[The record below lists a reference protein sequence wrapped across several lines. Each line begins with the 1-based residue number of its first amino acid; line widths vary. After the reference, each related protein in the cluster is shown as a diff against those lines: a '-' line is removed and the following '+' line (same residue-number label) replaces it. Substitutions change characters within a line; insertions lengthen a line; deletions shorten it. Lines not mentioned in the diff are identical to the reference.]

1 MFSNHNATLIEE
13 QPQVIEMEKFVLG
26 AMLLK
31 DGDII
36 PNVAAIVDTADF
48 YRPEHR
54 DIFKAIMTLYAKK
67 VTPNILSLT
76 ETLRETND
84 EHGKNLLDK
93 IGIEYVLGITEIAFT
108 TAFAEEYA
116 KQIKEKS
123 DLRQIIRTSEKTIQ
137 AAIEGIKTPL
147 DIIADTQNAFNHFSA
162 QTETDKFFNN
172 VGNYMVAKFL
182 LNVEKNIPY
191 FGRKS
196 GFDNIDHHQI
206 FRPGLYVLGAT
217 PACGK
222 STFCWQLLEQFALN
236 GEHCIFCSYEMEK
249 DELIAKSIARRL
261 FFKNRHTS
269 LTSGEILNGGYTNS
283 ITDIIDDFFSDN
295 LNFDVREFSE
305 ENVDKLLAILRP
317 IVKNADKAP
326 VVCIDYLQR
335 LIPRDVKNVDRR
347 AAIDDALFK
356 LKDFSKE
363 TKTTFFVI
371 STFNR
376 VNYNVPVSFECFK
389 ESGGIE
395 YTADVVWAMQLNI
408 ATKLS
413 GEKEGVI
420 RQKIEDAKKIQPREI
435 NISCLKNRRGNN
447 YNCYFQYYSAHDYF
461 KPCEESDFIL
471 TRPNNS
477 TTAPA
482 DDETEG
488 NE

>member
-1 MFSNHNATLIEE
+1 MKNENFASTLIEE

-31 DGDII
+31 DGEII
-36 PNVAAIVDTADF
+36 PDVAAIVDTADF

-67 VTPNILSLT
+67 ITPSILSLT
-76 ETLRETND
+76 ETLRETKD

-93 IGIEYVLGITEIAFT
+93 IGMEYVLGITEVAFT

-116 KQIKEKS
+116 RRIKEKS
-123 DLRQIIRTSEKTIQ
+123 ELRKLQRLGEKLIQ
-137 AAIEGIKTPL
+137 AATEGIKPPL
-147 DIIADTQNAFNHFSA
+147 DIIADTQNAFNSFST
-162 QTETDKFFNN
+162 QTEEDKFFNN

-182 LNVEKNIPY
+182 TNVEKNKPY
-191 FGRKS
+191 FDRKS
-196 GFDNIDHHQI
+196 GFYNIDQQQI

-222 STFCWQLLEQFALN
+222 TTFAWQLLEQFAER

-249 DELIAKSIARRL
+249 DELIAKSIARNL
-261 FFKNRHTS
+261 FLRDNYTS
-269 LTSGEILNGGYTNS
+269 LTSGEILNGGYSDSMANVMH
-283 ITDIIDDFFSDN
+283 DFCLDQ
-295 LNFDVREFSE
+295 LNFDVREFST

-326 VVCIDYLQR
+326 IVCIDYLQR
-335 LIPRDVKNVDRR
+335 LIPRDVNVDKR
-347 AAIDDALFK
+347 AAIDDALYK

-376 VNYNVPVSFECFK
+376 TNYNVPVSFECFK

-413 GEKEGVI
+413 GEKEGII
-420 RQKIEDAKKIQPREI
+420 RQKIEAAKKSQPREI

-447 YNCYFQYYSAHDYF
+447 YSCYFQYYSAHDYF
-461 KPCEESDFIL
+461 KPCEESDFII
-471 TRPNNS
+471 S
-477 TTAPA
+477 KIAPA
-482 DDETEG
+482 DEDDKDD
-488 NE
+488 